1 MPLLDRRGV
10 NVRLNRELAKI
21 SFSTWSRGL
30 DYRKDIVNCRTPCR
44 GSGGSG
50 AAIRRWLLP
59 SKHSLVSFIT
69 ITDGIVTPGP
79 FGIDDD
85 WRYMPRRAPPL
96 FDPTKKLRKGI
107 DLVIMATVWESK
119 QLSFED
125 IMAKTRCRMC
135 ES

>member
-1 MPLLDRRGV
+1 MDLKCRSWTGP
-10 NVRLNRELAKI
+10 A
-21 SFSTWSRGL
+21 STSGSIGNSRKSRFDLVSRIGL
-30 DYRKDIVNCRTPCR
+30 SQRIVNCRAPCR
-44 GSGGSG
+44 GPDRSG
-50 AAIRRWLLP
+50 ASHPRLLP
-59 SKHSLVSFIT
+59 SKHSLVSLIT

-119 QLSFED
+119 QLSFK
-125 IMAKTRCRMC
+125 IVKPGRL
-135 ES
+135 SG